1 MPDQPRLIAFYLP
14 QYHPIAEN
22 DAWWGRGF
30 TEWTNVGRA
39 KPLFNGHHQPRV
51 PADLGYYDL
60 RLPEA
65 RAAQA
70 ALAREHNI
78 HGFCYYHYWFNGRR
92 LLERPFND
100 VLAGGNPDF
109 PFCLC
114 WANENWTRAWDG
126 LDREVLIGQRYCPE
140 DDLEHIRWLAGA
152 FRDPR
157 YIRVHGK
164 PLFLV
169 YRVASLPDPMQTVS
183 VWREEARRLGIGELF
198 LCAVESRVGGAK
210 SIPPAQMG
218 FDAAVEFQ
226 PDGLFFPKPT
236 RPLNDYGGIFD
247 YRAVVERMLQ
257 KPDPGYLRFPCVTPG
272 WDNSARRKENPT
284 IITGSTPELYE
295 QWLEAVV
302 SRQIKAQPGENLDFH
317 QCLERM
323 GRRRVSGAGPIVGPG
338 LSRSDQTRA

>member
-1 MPDQPRLIAFYLP
+1 MPESKPRLISFYLP
-14 QYHPIAEN
+14 QYHPIREN
-22 DAWWGRGF
+22 DTWWGRGF

-39 KPLFNGHHQPRV
+39 KPLFNGHNQPRV

-70 ALAREHNI
+70 AIAREYNI
-78 HGFCYYHYWFNGRR
+78 YGFCYYHYWFNGRR
-92 LLERPFND
+92 LLERPFNE
-100 VLAGGNPDF
+100 VLASGSPDF

-126 LDREVLIGQRYCPE
+126 LEREVLVGQRYGPQ
-140 DDLEHIRWLAGA
+140 DDLEHIRWLANA

-183 VWREEARRLGIGELF
+183 IWREEARKLGIGELF
-198 LCAVESRVGGAK
+198 LCAVESRVGGTQ
-210 SIPPAQMG
+210 SVPPASIG

-226 PDGLFFPKPT
+226 PDGLFFPKPV
-236 RPLNDYGGIFD
+236 RRLNDYGGIFD
-247 YRAVVERMLQ
+247 YRAIVERMLQ
-257 KPDPGYLRFPCVTPG
+257 KPDPGYLRFPCLTPG

-284 IITGSTPELYE
+284 IITGSTPGLYE
-295 QWLEAVV
+295 QWLETVV
-302 SRQIKAQPGENLDFH
+302 QRQTSAQPEENLIFINAWN
-317 QCLERM
+317 E
-323 GRRRVSGAGPIVGPG
+323 
-338 LSRSDQTRA
+338 